1 MPTLFRFVVVLAL
14 LAGAGYAGMVA
25 LAYLVEPQP
34 REITITIPSERL
46 QPRR

>member
-1 MPTLFRFVVVLAL
+1 MPTLLRFVVILAL

-25 LAYLVEPQP
+25 LAYLVEPRP
-34 REITITIPSERL
+34 REMTITIPPERL